1 MEDVLGEEQL
11 PLEARP
17 SWISAATMCPDEL
30 QGVVVFD
37 VPADTQLA
45 SIDLHASPFSGGVTV
60 TLS

>member
-1 MEDVLGEEQL
+1 
-11 PLEARP
+11 
-17 SWISAATMCPDEL
+17 MCPDEL